1 MIHSGKRAAV
11 SACMMVCLSVLV
23 HPAMSADGTG
33 LLGMYYPTP
42 DFSGTPQ
49 SRIDSTVNFNWGSSG
64 PGIAGIPGEKFSVT
78 WKGLIEPLF
87 SETYTFSLTSDDG
100 LLFLIEGDL
109 LIKNW
114 TDHAPTENTAAIALQ
129 KGKKYNIVIKYYQ
142 NLGGTAAKLQ
152 WSSPSVPK
160 EVVPRERLYPP
171 TANQLTIM
179 TESESR
185 TSPAWFE
192 GTVNEAS
199 TKIEVQIAGAAV
211 PVTRSGLS
219 RWYARSAPSGQPLGI
234 PLNAKAPTA
243 VLVKSQEGT
252 ATKTATSA
260 LTWLVTDLAKMP
272 YGLEVITVRP
282 GDKLLLAATK
292 TGVAKVEIDTNYN
305 GTAFNPV
312 LTGKPNSRF
321 EVPFATPGTYAVR
334 ARCDGVEIGK
344 LTVNVVGID
353 FLGTTADHVGYQR
366 VKDIKILPT
375 VQAGANLVYTANDSE
390 LLLVDWKKQTATGA
404 QLTLLPLAKG
414 ERIYQVRIGD
424 EFGPIVAQQLIS
436 TFTITSS
443 ARKTVSVIEQ
453 FPDGTIKVQAT
464 LTMSPLISGL
474 DVNMRTFVS
483 GVTFDDSTTKKVIST
498 NSFVKDGID
507 GFYNFK
513 LLRLPLGHANLC
525 HAFTVYQNGVQVSR

>member
-1 MIHSGKRAAV
+1 VSYFGKQAII
-11 SACMMVCLSVLV
+11 SACMVLCLSLLMR
-23 HPAMSADGTG
+23 PTMGADGTG
-33 LLGMYYPTP
+33 LLGVYYPTP

-78 WKGLIEPLF
+78 WEGLIEPLF

-100 LLFLIEGDL
+100 LLFLIDGDL

-114 TDHAPTENTAAIALQ
+114 TDHAPTENTATIALQ

-171 TANQLTIM
+171 TANQLAIM
-179 TESESR
+179 TESASR

-199 TKIEVQIAGAAV
+199 TKVEVQITGAAV
-211 PVTRSGLS
+211 PVTRAGLS
-219 RWYARSAPSGQPLGI
+219 RWYASSAPSGQPLGI
-234 PLNAKAPTA
+234 PLKPTA
-243 VLVKSQEGT
+243 STAITVKSYEGT
-252 ATKTATSA
+252 ETKTVTSV
-260 LTWLVTDLAKMP
+260 LRWSVTDLAKMP
-272 YGLEVITVRP
+272 YGLEVITVRS
-282 GDKLLLAATK
+282 GDKLLLTATK
-292 TGVAKVEIDTNYN
+292 PGAKKVEVDTNYN
-305 GTAFNPV
+305 GATFNPAH
-312 LTGKPNSRF
+312 TGKGNSQF
-321 EVPFATPGTYAVR
+321 EVPFATPGTYAIR

-353 FLGTTADHVGYQR
+353 FLGTTADQVGYQR

-390 LLLVDWKKQTATGA
+390 LLLVDWKKETATGA

-414 ERIYQVRIGD
+414 NRVYQVRIGD

-436 TFTITSS
+436 TFTISSS

-464 LTMSPLISGL
+464 LTMSPLISAL

-483 GVTFDDSTTKKVIST
+483 GVTFDDSTTKKIIST
-498 NSFVKDGID
+498 NSFTPNDPD